1 MAESSP
7 ECQLSISESLAVFE
21 GLSGLTVTNYCHKA
35 QQIINKKP
43 QNARLHSFSLRVELG
58 AAVTLY
64 PQGIFKT
71 QVEVWGRLSF
81 W

>member
-43 QNARLHSFSLRVELG
+43 QNARRVTSFLQSAGG
-58 AAVTLY
+58 ARCCSD
-64 PQGIFKT
+64 I
-71 QVEVWGRLSF
+71 LSSRDF
-81 W
+81 